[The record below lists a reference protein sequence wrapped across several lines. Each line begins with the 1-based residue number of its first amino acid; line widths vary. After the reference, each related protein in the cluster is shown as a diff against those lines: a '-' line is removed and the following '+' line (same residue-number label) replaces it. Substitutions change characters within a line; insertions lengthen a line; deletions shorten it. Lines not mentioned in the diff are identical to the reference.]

1 MDFLNKSYEQL
12 RDLFVSMTPGTR
24 IIAGILLA
32 VLVVSIGFLFRH
44 HSASGDIY
52 LMNGEHFTTTELPGM
67 EAAFAAKGLTN
78 YTFDGTRIRVPRG
91 EQDKYMAALA
101 EGNALPSNYLDIL
114 ESALENSSPWESK
127 YRLAERI
134 KVAKQKEFSRV
145 VSEMTGVQNAVVMF
159 NTTVKGGLRREEV
172 TTASVAV
179 KPRGGQE
186 LADNVIRSIRYFVGN
201 GFGIRP
207 EDVVVTNMDTGA
219 NYYASPDDPTHDA
232 EGLLALKRATEESFA
247 AKVREA
253 LGYVSGVL
261 VSCNVDLDPT
271 KSQRREQITYD
282 QKPVT
287 ASMSETLRTR
297 EQKTPNSGGRVG
309 YVAQG
314 NTPQSLNATQSSTP
328 EETEEETERTQENK
342 VGQTIVQEET
352 AGLLPQRV
360 SVSVAVPASYF
371 RKIWQQMHTG
381 DPAAL
386 DQGPTVQELTQIRTE
401 EITKITDHVARLLPQ
416 TDSVTD
422 PAQLVTVSEFT
433 DIPAP
438 PPEEP
443 SMTEQ
448 IFEFLWQSW
457 TTLGLMG
464 LVLISLL
471 ILRSTLRSGLATST
485 STLEVAAAPP
495 PPESDEQQEE
505 SSELLKLR
513 KSHKSTMSIRDEL
526 AKVVAEDPDTA
537 AEILKTWI
545 GAPM

>member
-24 IIAGILLA
+24 ITAGILLA

-52 LMNGEHFTTTELPGM
+52 LMNGEHFTPTELPRM

-114 ESALENSSPWESK
+114 EAALENSSPWESK

-186 LADNVIRSIRYFVGN
+186 LADKVIRSIRYFVGN

-271 KSQRREQITYD
+271 KFQRREQITYD

-287 ASMSETLRTR
+287 ASMTETLRTH
-297 EQKTPNSGGRVG
+297 EQRTPSSGGRVG

-328 EETEEETERTQENK
+328 EEMEEETERTQENK

-386 DQGPTVQELTQIRTE
+386 EQGPTAQELTQIRTE
-401 EITKITDHVARLLPQ
+401 EITKITDHVARLLPR
-416 TDSVTD
+416 TDGATD

-443 SMTEQ
+443 TPTEQ

-471 ILRSTLRSGLATST
+471 ILRSTLRSGLAAST
-485 STLEVAAAPP
+485 STLEVATAPP
-495 PPESDEQQEE
+495 PPESDERQEE

-513 KSHKSTMSIRDEL
+513 KSHKSSMSIRDEL